1 MRQGEEGKMTA
12 GERMLK
18 KGMSQFGGGR
28 ERSAE
33 RGERV
38 MRQRETRAKQRSGE
52 EEEEEEEGGM
62 KGFKASQRG
71 LKFTIWQIISV
82 LSWITLQY

>member
-38 MRQRETRAKQRSGE
+38 MR
-52 EEEEEEEGGM
+52 
-62 KGFKASQRG
+62 
-71 LKFTIWQIISV
+71 
-82 LSWITLQY
+82 